1 MSIVPEGGDGF
12 QIPGQLN
19 ADHSE
24 MLSCLKKRMR
34 KIVCGDSSVDIN
46 SVDALSKKWVEL
58 TGSEKAARGE
68 MVLVTP
74 IIESIIGRVFGKW
87 KEGDVSGEGEFVRE
101 FRTVSPEP
109 CTPESLSNVQI
120 NFTTRVKDIRQRL
133 KEKYELMEET
143 ATELIFSAVHSVSKP
158 IATSTAT
165 SGTDANSDIIQ
176 LDTTSDDRGYHFPGS
191 HVTPTSHSIEVD
203 VVEDKIIDHLTSI
216 MKDKEDNTEM
226 DCKIAVVSPAS
237 SRSQSFD
244 QVSSNNVIYNWQEL
258 IYAVCWY
265 RVNKNVLEIA
275 ELWTL
280 AQRFLNL
287 HGDSAPFIAAAYC
300 ASCADTQST
309 FECPGED
316 DKKMALAFMGHFPED
331 MEGWYDYN
339 ASLEEPM
346 LGLERTDKACRCIPR
361 HFKKC
366 PTPFDPSKLS
376 EGDSKR
382 ARRNM

>member
-34 KIVCGDSSVDIN
+34 KIICGDSSVDLN
-46 SVDALSKKWVEL
+46 SVHILSAKWVEL

-68 MVLVTP
+68 MIIVTP
-74 IIESIIGRVFGKW
+74 VIESIIGKVFGKW
-87 KEGDVSGEGEFVRE
+87 KQAEISGEGEFE
-101 FRTVSPEP
+101 QGNKIISPEP
-109 CTPESLSNVQI
+109 CTPDSLLRFPNLP
-120 NFTTRVKDIRQRL
+120 TTRVKNLSQILR
-133 KEKYELMEET
+133 EKYELMEET
-143 ATELIFSAVHSVSKP
+143 ATELIFSAVQSVSNP

-165 SGTDANSDIIQ
+165 AGAETKHDTVDEYSFRDPQ
-176 LDTTSDDRGYHFPGS
+176 LVVGSSVIEIDLGENKILCEETS
-191 HVTPTSHSIEVD
+191 
-203 VVEDKIIDHLTSI
+203 VVKGREED
-216 MKDKEDNTEM
+216 TEM
-226 DCKIAVVSPAS
+226 DCKIAIVTPAT

-244 QVSSNNVIYNWQEL
+244 QVSSSNIIYNWQEL
-258 IYAVCWY
+258 VYAVCWY
-265 RVNKNVLEIA
+265 RVNKSVLEVA

-316 DKKMALAFMGHFPED
+316 EKKMALAFMGHFPED

-361 HFKKC
+361 HFKQC

-376 EGDSKR
+376 EGNWKR
-382 ARRNM
+382 ARRDV